1 MRSLC
6 AVLLAAT
13 FLVGFTAEIDSPN
26 PYPETEVKN
35 KDDVESICTYT
46 VQMTSDAAVAVD
58 DCEPGGLPN
67 RCCSYWEVTVEW
79 GGMWP
84 SVSCTTG
91 GNFQCKENCGGEE
104 DEVGEV
110 TP

>member
-6 AVLLAAT
+6 AVLLAAV
-13 FLVGFTAEIDSPN
+13 FLVGFTAEADDPH

-35 KDDVESICTYT
+35 DDDVELICTYT
-46 VQMTSDAAVAVD
+46 VEMTSDAAVAVD

-79 GGMWP
+79 GWMSPG
-84 SVSCTTG
+84 VSCTTG
-91 GNFQCKENCGGEE
+91 GNFQCRENCEE
-104 DEVGEV
+104 QE
-110 TP
+110 PHI